1 MITHSFDIFQK
12 RYHSNILCKSAVKIN
27 NHISSKWIGEHIR
40 FNNKDKYKDKNITLT
55 PVVKK
60 SIKEYQL
67 QMNRISNG
75 ELHMWDD
82 TQYNNSI
89 IGDYFGYVYN
99 NTKDK
104 DGEIYIYKIINIL
117 DPKYSLSHWQC
128 KGRNVLI
135 LDNKCLY
142 NGPVSKLYDVLNY
155 KCHYK
160 IRRTMKVSESNLDKL
175 SLYFDE
181 VL

>member
-1 MITHSFDIFQK
+1 MITHSFDVFQK
-12 RYHSNILCKSAVKIN
+12 RYHSNIQCKSSVKIIN
-27 NHISSKWIGEHIR
+27 NISSEWIGEHIR
-40 FNNKDKYKDKNITLT
+40 FNNKNKDKNITLT
-55 PVVKK
+55 PVTKN
-60 SIKEYQL
+60 SIKEYKL
-67 QMNRISNG
+67 QMNRINNG

-89 IGDYFGYVYN
+89 IGDYFGYVFN

-104 DGEIYIYKIINIL
+104 DGEIYIYEIINIL
-117 DPKYSLSHWQC
+117 DPIYSLSHWKC

-142 NGPVSKLYDVLNY
+142 NGPVSKLYNILDY
-155 KCHYK
+155 KDHYK
-160 IRRTMKVSESNLDKL
+160 IQKTTKISESNLDKL